1 MSWTGPGFDMIDLR
15 SDTVTR
21 PTDEMREAARDAAV
35 GDDVYGEDPTVNE
48 LEDRAA
54 ELLGTDAALYV
65 PSGTMGNQ
73 IAALTHAEH
82 GQEVVVE
89 ADSHVYGHEV
99 GGLAATAGL
108 QVRPIDG
115 GDDGLYSRA
124 ALADAIVEPSLHRAG
139 TGLVCLENTHNRAGG
154 RAHSPGAMAA
164 RCGIAHDAGVPV
176 HLDGARLFNAAVAL
190 DVTPAALVDPVDS
203 VMCCVSKGLGA
214 PVGSLLAGEEDF
226 VATARRHRKRL
237 GGGMRQAGI
246 IAAPGLI
253 ALESWERL
261 AEDHERAARL
271 AAALDELPGVAVD
284 DPDTNLVRVDLT
296 DAAIDGETFLEGLAE
311 LDVLAGAYDG
321 DVIRLCT
328 HRDLT
333 DADVD
338 AAIDAATEVL
348 AG

>member
-1 MSWTGPGFDMIDLR
+1 MIDLR

-21 PTDEMREAARDAAV
+21 PTDEMRSAARNAPV
-35 GDDVYGEDPTVNE
+35 GDDVYGEDPTVNK
-48 LEDRAA
+48 LEARAA
-54 ELLGTDAALYV
+54 ELLGTQAALYV

-73 IAALTHAEH
+73 IAALTHTEY
-82 GQEVVVE
+82 GQEVVLE
-89 ADSHVYGHEV
+89 ATSHIYGHEV

-108 QVRPIDG
+108 QVRPLDG
-115 GDDGLYSRA
+115 GADGLFSPS
-124 ALADAIVEPSLHRAG
+124 ALADAIIEPSLHRAG

-154 RAHSPGAMAA
+154 TAHSPAAMAA
-164 RCGIAHDAGVPV
+164 RCDIAHDAGIPV

-190 DVTPAALVDPVDS
+190 DVPPAALAEPVDS

-214 PVGSLLAGEEDF
+214 PVGSLVAGDEEF
-226 VATARRHRKRL
+226 VETARRYRKRL

-253 ALESWERL
+253 ALDSWERL
-261 AEDHERAARL
+261 AEDHERAVRL
-271 AAALDELPGVAVD
+271 ATALDELPGVTVD
-284 DPDTNLVRVDLT
+284 APDTNLVRVDVT
-296 DAAIDGETFLEGLAE
+296 DAVVDGETFLSQLADR
-311 LDVLAGAYDG
+311 DVLGGAYGG

-338 AAIDAATEVL
+338 AAIAVATEIL
-348 AG
+348 TD